1 MCVCA
6 SVGAWATTVEKNGTT
21 ITISTTSGDEDLSSA
36 DLSSLANTNPCTLV
50 VNGAISQAG
59 IDAIFHSFY
68 NYESIVLDLS
78 NATLIGSFSYIS
90 RIHKTD
96 NYPVGAPKGII
107 LPKGTPLPATSSI
120 DPDDQKTSSTTNTF
134 NPYYNYSWELQYV
147 IAPSNDGTDATVYIP
162 SAEKSGWTNGSKT
175 KIGDSPSIPYLES
188 SSITSVIVEYSSS
201 IADENKTAVENY
213 IYGTGTG
220 QLGKDHAFDGIV
232 TDIVGGSVKTGV
244 ATALDGKADS
254 KVKNLTITSGTL
266 TSGGADT
273 DVEYINSLT
282 GLQTLDIS
290 AATATADQIFDL
302 LSSNAT
308 TITLS
313 DAQKEQLKTVSGKTF
328 TAEMLAKVGLT
339 PTQLANGMTNTNY
352 FVDGSTLIVTGVI
365 DATVDGKIGTILTSN
380 TGITTLDVANAT
392 NTTAYEITKKSG
404 ITTVSLPGS
413 GNVTYDDDSAITL
426 VDGVLSVTVGDGG
439 QYANL
444 AALKTALSSVCGQ
457 VEHLKI
463 TGNVSDWNE
472 FASPSSNDILGCSNL
487 KTVDLTGANY
497 PTSGLPNTQNS
508 TKTCVLLP
516 AGTDLSADS
525 YKGNI
530 NYFAVDGTNS
540 SQLNVKVN
548 YAEGLDNGAYFAESD
563 DITILKSFNG
573 NSASGGAGAKA
584 LSAFKSYEVGIVDLT
599 SAQSNINQTDNTQ
612 AQSDAAKSDLAN
624 VKTVF
629 SPLAGHDDKLVVD
642 GPLTNDVLDALNNLA
657 SAGNIKSIDF
667 SGATVASGTTLDWT
681 KLSAYTSVEYI
692 MLPASESASVST
704 LSTTTFPALKAAG
717 ALDGTD
723 AYLHVYNNVETGAT
737 KGFDTEMADP
747 FASATSIKLSSSVAL
762 NANSADLSSV
772 ISSTCTVVDISDAQ
786 FGSLDVATKLKVAD
800 NAAST
805 TYLVVPDGLGTS
817 AELKAYNVSGIGGV
831 FSHNGEKLSM
841 LAGTGTGAALAAA
854 VAAVKTSTETTLS
867 VNSADYREVG
877 NGITPSYF
885 NDVDIE
891 TLELNQTNY
900 SSATIANTHIKNL
913 LWTTAYAA
921 YGDVKDF
928 DISGCTNL
936 EVADFTQQKAKT
948 INAKGLEN
956 LTDLYLNKVTFTQA
970 LDKTK
975 NPMEG
980 VVDVTR
986 TSGNYDGL
994 LIHADAD
1001 FNWERVVPSLDKNTH
1016 YSDAANTPFVYE
1028 NATFALHEKTATDN
1042 YRYWYSENVAD
1053 NNLVITMTN
1062 DLRGSL
1068 SDILDQV
1075 ADKRYTKVT
1084 INGPITQADV
1094 AAFSK
1099 IKADILDLSGA
1110 TMQRSTTDGEET
1122 TYTDDMTILQSSSAI
1137 NDNVKFVVLPP
1148 TTTRDDLS
1156 LTYDAT
1162 TETVKSTLLQGF
1174 TGLYTAL
1181 AYNSTTNTMVTYVK
1195 EEGTLQ
1201 PAVVAAGLGTIDAE
1215 GSFKPADSGTK
1226 QTYFPSL
1233 ANLENLYLSGN
1244 VNAYDVTSNGV
1255 ELDKDG
1261 HLRWNMPHAESVT
1274 PNPNRELDGGTGS
1287 LASYGGLNS
1296 ASLKMLDMKWA
1307 SFKQNTDMTVSVWN
1321 CVGASCTK
1329 CVISEVPT
1337 VKELPADFF
1346 NIHGNKIWA
1355 WCIPSNIEIL
1365 RSRSFITADYIW
1377 TTPYLDGSGNS
1388 LDPEGDNT
1396 RLDNG
1401 YYPTEAS
1408 WDNNTA
1414 SYATD
1419 ATTNE
1424 VNAGFSYV
1432 ETTDNPR
1439 PFAGSFTFGSNIKLI
1454 ETGFCPDS
1462 EPHVSDVYVLNTTAP
1477 ECHVDAFSHVMY
1489 NGNGGFSPVI
1499 ENGIITRK
1507 SYRNNGH
1514 AIAML
1519 HYPRQTTDPQ
1529 IQRYTD
1535 PTREYSIATG
1545 LRDGK
1550 GAIIYFPNHTE
1561 FQRAFNQG
1569 TYGYTWN
1576 AWDPTRDGN
1585 NAVLYGSMSMT
1596 ADWNAT
1602 SQAAAND
1609 LYDANTK
1616 VNDSEKK
1623 FYSFYDVTLG
1633 GVSKPTSLVEYYKVN
1648 WNTSS
1653 YTYSVAE
1660 SGGNLYP
1667 QAETTDTDNDGMVT
1681 TKDYRG
1687 WHQFVLTA
1695 YAANTILEEEPY
1707 RSYITDNEWWTI
1719 CPEFDITYEE
1729 AMMLFGTPATWTT
1742 GPQKKPY
1749 VSKLKYVRRMYSK
1762 DGNHQIFLN
1771 FSENLME
1778 LKEGG
1783 KDVGAQHGTLN
1794 GIGVMW
1800 QDANAVINSDDVIM
1814 SAGVPYLIKP
1824 NLTDFA
1830 GGINRQFRIMT
1841 SADYAKL
1848 TEEQKSSTSPR
1859 YIKSDNLYNKIKNAQ
1874 EMKGTDQMAMIKS
1887 GTYTVPAFVS
1897 GRVNAQKKGYAVEKV
1912 VEENGSPKTFYISD
1926 SPYEKSEEWSYTF
1939 VGTFYKSFLP
1949 HYSYFLGW
1957 DSSLNGG
1964 KGGARFYYHD
1974 GKFDEIDNIMRWTN
1988 GTGVIVPNKKTDL
2001 DDNGK
2006 FRYSVTAAEGN
2017 EPAQWS
2023 LKEIFVTDD
2032 FGSTAGSRS
2041 SLAITFGSPDV
2052 ESGSGDATGINEVK
2066 PGQNELPAEADV
2078 YTVGGQQVGKSV
2090 NGLKKGIYIVNG
2102 KKYVVK

>member
-6 SVGAWATTVEKNGTT
+6 SVGAWADVSVSGTDAEKTLTSTASDSYIPYQTVWGTLGNTSFSGDFSNVNWSDAAGKIYTVAAGDYRFNFKDVTSINMSSFLTHIYGKDAYGTKLDQYITKFVLPKGSTIPEDVSPYNTGGNLKYIYCSDNNNVPSVYLTSKVTSGADLSAEFTASEIEVIKEKGINV
-21 ITISTTSGDEDLSSA
+21 SGDEA
-36 DLSSLANTNPCTLV
+36 
-50 VNGAISQAG
+50 AI
-59 IDAIFHSFY
+59 
-68 NYESIVLDLS
+68 
-78 NATLIGSFSYIS
+78 
-90 RIHKTD
+90 
-96 NYPVGAPKGII
+96 
-107 LPKGTPLPATSSI
+107 
-120 DPDDQKTSSTTNTF
+120 
-134 NPYYNYSWELQYV
+134 
-147 IAPSNDGTDATVYIP
+147 ATV
-162 SAEKSGWTNGSKT
+162 KSYLLSQGVPEAKITQPYNGK
-175 KIGDSPSIPYLES
+175 
-188 SSITSVIVEYSSS
+188 
-201 IADENKTAVENY
+201 
-213 IYGTGTG
+213 
-220 QLGKDHAFDGIV
+220 
-232 TDIVGGSVKTGV
+232 
-244 ATALDGKADS
+244 ATANGESVQSDVETIYTAAGATAAD
-254 KVKNLTITSGTL
+254 VKNVTVSSGTL
-266 TSGGADT
+266 SDD
-273 DVEYINSLT
+273 DVTYMTGTLT
-282 GLQTLDIS
+282 GLTTVDLS
-290 AATATADQIFDL
+290 GATATGEQIWSL
-302 LSSNAT
+302 LSSSHIT
-308 TITLS
+308 SITLGAS
-313 DAQKEQLKTVSGKTF
+313 NIAALKSVTGNTF
-328 TAEMLAKVGLT
+328 TSDILAKIADGVT
-339 PTQLANGMTNTNY
+339 ASQLANGMTTTNY
-352 FVDGSTLIVTGVI
+352 FVDGSTLIVTGEI
-365 DATVDGKIGTILTSN
+365 DNNVETTINSLVSAN
-380 TGITTLDVANAT
+380 SITTLDVSKAT
-392 NTTAYEITKKSG
+392 NTSDYAIAAING
-404 ITTVSLPGS
+404 IQTVSLPGS
-413 GNVTYDDDSAITL
+413 GKVTYGDDSAIKL

-439 QYANL
+439 QYTSL

-472 FASPSSNDILGCSNL
+472 FASSSSNDILGCSNL

-516 AGTDLSADS
+516 AGTDLSLDS

-599 SAQSNINQTDNTQ
+599 SAQSNINQSDNTQ
-612 AQSDAAKSDLAN
+612 ALSDAAKSDLAN

-629 SPLAGHDDKLVVD
+629 SPLAGDDDKLVVD

-704 LSTTTFPALKAAG
+704 LLTTTFPALKAAG

-786 FGSLDVATKLKVAD
+786 FGSLDVAANLKVAA

-817 AELKAYNVSGIGGV
+817 AELKAYNVGGIGGV

-841 LAGTGTGAALAAA
+841 LAGIGTGAALAAA

-867 VNSADYREVG
+867 VNSADFREDG
-877 NGITPSYF
+877 NGITPSDF

-900 SSATIANTHIKNL
+900 SSATIVNTHIKNL

-975 NPMEG
+975 TPMEG

-986 TSGNYDGL
+986 TSDDYDGL

-1001 FNWERVVPSLDKNTH
+1001 FNWERVVPSLDKDTH

-1028 NATFALHEKTATDN
+1028 NATFALHEETATDK

-1075 ADKRYTKVT
+1075 TDKRYTKVT

-1110 TMQRSTTDGEET
+1110 TMQRSTTVGEET

-1137 NDNVKFVVLPP
+1137 NNNVKFVVLPP

-1162 TETVKSTLLQGF
+1162 ATTATVKSTLLQGF

-1181 AYNSTTNTMVTYVK
+1181 AYNATSKTMVTYVK

-1201 PAVVAAGLGTIDAE
+1201 PAVVAAGLGGVLAN
-1215 GSFKPADSGTK
+1215 FKPADL
-1226 QTYFPSL
+1226 QTGQQAYAPDL
-1233 ANLENLYLSGN
+1233 ASLENLYLSGN

-1255 ELDKDG
+1255 KLDKDG
-1261 HLRWNMPHAESVT
+1261 HLRWNLPHAESVT
-1274 PNPNRELDGGTGS
+1274 PNPARHLDGGTGE

-1307 SFKQNTDMTVSVWN
+1307 SFEQNTDMTVSVWN

-1355 WCIPSNIEIL
+1355 WCIPSNIQIL

-1408 WDNNTA
+1408 WDNNTV

-1419 ATTNE
+1419 VTTNE
-1424 VNAGFSYV
+1424 VKTNFKYD
-1432 ETTDNPR
+1432 ETTENPR
-1439 PFAGSFTFGSNIKLI
+1439 PFAGTFTFGSNIKLI
-1454 ETGFCPDS
+1454 ETGFCPDT

-1535 PTREYSIATG
+1535 PTRVYSIATG

-1550 GAIIYFPNHTE
+1550 GAIIYFPNQSE
-1561 FQRAFNQG
+1561 FLRAFNQG

-1576 AWDPTRDGN
+1576 AWDPTRGIN
-1585 NAVLYGSMSMT
+1585 NVPNAVVSGSMNPT
-1596 ADWNAT
+1596 ENWKDA

-1616 VNDSEKK
+1616 VNESEKK

-1633 GVSKPTSLVEYYKVN
+1633 DNTKPTSLVEYYKVN

-1707 RSYITDNEWWTI
+1707 RSYITDNEWWTF
-1719 CPEFDITYEE
+1719 CPEFDITYSE
-1729 AMMLFGTPATWTT
+1729 AMMLFGTPANWT
-1742 GPQKKPY
+1742 PSHQQKEPY
-1749 VSKLKYVRRMYSK
+1749 VSKLKYVRRMYSE

-1771 FSENLME
+1771 FSKNLME
-1778 LKEGG
+1778 LPEAG
-1783 KDVGAQHGTLN
+1783 KAEGAQHGGLDGN
-1794 GIGVMW
+1794 GVM
-1800 QDANAVINSDDVIM
+1800 QRGDEPPSANTIIM

-1824 NLTDFA
+1824 NLTGDGFS
-1830 GGINRQFRIMT
+1830 GGFNRQFRIMT

-1848 TEEQKSSTSPR
+1848 TDEQKSSSSPR
-1859 YIKSDNLYNKIKNAQ
+1859 YIQSDILYNKIKHAQ
-1874 EMKGTDQMAMIKS
+1874 EMSGTDQMAIIKS

-1897 GRVNAQKKGYAVEKV
+1897 GRKNAYDKGYAVEKV
-1912 VEENGSPKTFYISD
+1912 VEENGSPKTFTISD
-1926 SPYEKSEEWSYTF
+1926 SPYEKSEDWSYTF

-1964 KGGARFYYHD
+1964 NGGARFYYHD
-1974 GKFDEIDNIMRWTN
+1974 GQFDKIDPIMRWTN
-1988 GTGVIVPNKKTDL
+1988 GTGVIVPVKKTDL
-2001 DDNGK
+2001 DTEGK
-2006 FRYSVTAAEGN
+2006 FRYSVTAAEGKD
-2017 EPAQWS
+2017 PAQWK
-2023 LKEIFVTDD
+2023 LLNTFATDD
-2032 FGSTAGSRS
+2032 FGSTNGSRS

-2066 PGQNELPAEADV
+2066 PGQNELSAESDV

>member
-6 SVGAWATTVEKNGTT
+6 SVGAWADVSVSGTNAEKTLTSTASDSYIPHQTVWGTLGNTSFSGDFSNVDWSDAAGKIYTVAAGDYRFNFKDVTSINMSSFLTHIYGKDAWGTKIDQYITKFVLPKGSSIPEDVSPYNTGGNLKYIYCSDNNNVPSVYVTSKVTSGADLSAEFTASEIEVIKEKGINV
-21 ITISTTSGDEDLSSA
+21 SGDEA
-36 DLSSLANTNPCTLV
+36 
-50 VNGAISQAG
+50 AI
-59 IDAIFHSFY
+59 
-68 NYESIVLDLS
+68 
-78 NATLIGSFSYIS
+78 
-90 RIHKTD
+90 
-96 NYPVGAPKGII
+96 
-107 LPKGTPLPATSSI
+107 
-120 DPDDQKTSSTTNTF
+120 
-134 NPYYNYSWELQYV
+134 
-147 IAPSNDGTDATVYIP
+147 ATVKSYLLSQGVP
-162 SAEKSGWTNGSKT
+162 EEKITQPYNGK
-175 KIGDSPSIPYLES
+175 
-188 SSITSVIVEYSSS
+188 
-201 IADENKTAVENY
+201 ATAN
-213 IYGTGTG
+213 
-220 QLGKDHAFDGIV
+220 
-232 TDIVGGSVKTGV
+232 GGSVQSDVEDICTAAG
-244 ATALDGKADS
+244 ATATD
-254 KVKNLTITSGTL
+254 VKNVTVSSGTL
-266 TSGGADT
+266 SDDDVTYMTNTLEGLTTVDLSG
-273 DVEYINSLT
+273 
-282 GLQTLDIS
+282 
-290 AATATADQIFDL
+290 ATATGERIWSL
-302 LSSNAT
+302 LNSTHITS
-308 TITLS
+308 ITLGAS
-313 DAQKEQLKTVSGKTF
+313 NIAALKLVTGKTF
-328 TAEMLAKVGLT
+328 TSDILAKIADGVT
-339 PTQLANGMTNTNY
+339 ASQLANGMTTPNY
-352 FVDGSTLIVTGVI
+352 FVDGSTLIVTGKI
-365 DATVDGKIGTILTSN
+365 DSDVERTIN
-380 TGITTLDVANAT
+380 TLVSDYGITTLDVSKAT
-392 NTTAYEITKKSG
+392 NTSDYLIAAING
-404 ITTVSLPGS
+404 IQTVSLPGS
-413 GNVTYDDDSAITL
+413 GKVTYNDDSAIKL
-426 VDGVLSVTVGDGG
+426 VDGVLSVTVGEGV
-439 QYANL
+439 QYASL

-463 TGNVSDWNE
+463 AGNVSDWNE
-472 FASPSSNDILGCSNL
+472 FASPSSNDILGCNNL

-508 TKTCVLLP
+508 TETCVLLP
-516 AGTDLSADS
+516 AGTDLSSDS

-530 NYFAVDGTNS
+530 NYFAVDRTNR

-629 SPLAGHDDKLVVD
+629 SPLAGDDDKLVVD
-642 GPLTNDVLDALNNLA
+642 GPLTNDVLDALNSLA

-681 KLSAYTSVEYI
+681 KLSKYTGVEYI

-704 LSTTTFPALKAAG
+704 LLTTTFPALKAAG

-747 FASATSIKLSSSVAL
+747 FASATSIKLSSSVDL
-762 NANSADLSSV
+762 NAKSADLSSV

-786 FGSLDVATKLKVAD
+786 FGSLDVAENLKVAQ
-800 NAAST
+800 AGT

-817 AELKAYNVSGIGGV
+817 AELKAYYNVNSGIGGV

-867 VNSADYREVG
+867 VNSYDYRENG
-877 NGITPSYF
+877 NGITPNYF
-885 NDVDIE
+885 NDVDVE
-891 TLELNQTNY
+891 TLEFNQANY

-928 DISGCTNL
+928 DIHDCTNL

-956 LTDLYLNKVTFTQA
+956 LTDLYLNKVTFTQD

-986 TSGNYDGL
+986 TSNDYTGL

-1001 FNWERVVPSLDKNTH
+1001 FNWERVVPSLDKNIH

-1068 SDILDQV
+1068 SDILAQV

-1110 TMQRSTTDGEET
+1110 TMQRSTTVGEET
-1122 TYTDDMTILQSSSAI
+1122 TYADDMTILQSSSAI

-1148 TTTRDDLS
+1148 TTTRDNLS

-1162 TETVKSTLLQGF
+1162 TKTVKSTLLQGF

-1181 AYNSTTNTMVTYVK
+1181 AYNATTKTMVTYVK

-1201 PAVVAAGLGTIDAE
+1201 PAVVAAGLGTIDAD

-1401 YYPTEAS
+1401 YYPTENA

-1419 ATTNE
+1419 
-1424 VNAGFSYV
+1424 AGFSYV

-1439 PFAGSFTFGSNIKLI
+1439 PFAGTFTFGSNIKLI
-1454 ETGFCPDS
+1454 ETGFCPDT

-1535 PTREYSIATG
+1535 PTRVYSIATG

-1550 GAIIYFPNHTE
+1550 GAIIYFPNQSE
-1561 FQRAFNQG
+1561 FLRAFNQG

-1576 AWDPTRDGN
+1576 AWDPTRGIN
-1585 NAVLYGSMSMT
+1585 NVPNAVVSGSMSPT
-1596 ADWNAT
+1596 ENWKAT

-1609 LYDANTK
+1609 LYVANTK
-1616 VNDSEKK
+1616 VDDSEKK

-1633 GVSKPTSLVEYYKVN
+1633 DNTKPTSLVEYYKVN

-1707 RSYITDNEWWTI
+1707 RSYITDNEWWTF
-1719 CPEFDITYEE
+1719 CPEFDITHDE
-1729 AMMLFGTPATWTT
+1729 AMMLFGTPATWSS

-1749 VSKLKYVRRMYSK
+1749 VSKLKYVRRMYSE

-1778 LKEGG
+1778 HKESG
-1783 KDVGAQHGTLN
+1783 KAANAQHGSVD
-1794 GIGVMW
+1794 GKGVME
-1800 QDANAVINSDDVIM
+1800 QSTDAPESNDVVM

-1824 NLTDFA
+1824 NLTA
-1830 GGINRQFRIMT
+1830 GFDGGFNRQFRII
-1841 SADYAKL
+1841 SSDDWEKL
-1848 TEEQKSSTSPR
+1848 TDNQKRSTSPR
-1859 YIKSDNLYNKIKNAQ
+1859 YIQSDNLYYKIKNAQ
-1874 EMKGTDQMAMIKS
+1874 EMSGTDQMAIIKS
-1887 GTYTVPAFVS
+1887 GTYTVPTFVW
-1897 GRVNAQKKGYAVEKV
+1897 GRLNAQAEGYAVED
-1912 VEENGSPKTFYISD
+1912 VEMDGDKAKTYYISS
-1926 SPYEKSEEWSYTF
+1926 SPYDKSTEWSYTF

-1974 GKFDEIDNIMRWTN
+1974 GKFEEIDPIMRWTN
-1988 GTGVIVPNKKTDL
+1988 GTGIIVPIKKSKL
-2001 DDNGK
+2001 VEGK
-2006 FRYSVTAAEGN
+2006 FPYSVTPAAEK

-2023 LKEIFVTDD
+2023 LLTTFVTDD

-2052 ESGSGDATGINEVK
+2052 VSGSEDVTGINEVK